1 MGFEMDLENLKE
13 WLAIATSFATLVAL
27 VVGLIQLFYV
37 RRQMELQTNLAVMQ
51 AERSVWGLALQRP
64 DIAPNVMKERWGA
77 PAEERLFA
85 AMLIDHYEALYF
97 QHRRGAIPK
106 SYWAPIAKAMI
117 EHIASPCIQTVWRQ
131 HEDLYWPD
139 FARFVNAGLAQR

>member
-1 MGFEMDLENLKE
+1 MDLQDLKE
-13 WLAIATSFATLVAL
+13 WLAIATSIATVIAL

-51 AERSVWGLALQRP
+51 AERAVWGLALTQK
-64 DIAPNVMKERWGA
+64 DVCPNVLRERWGD
-77 PAEERLFA
+77 PGPERLFA

-117 EHIASPCIQTVWRQ
+117 EHLQSPTLGAVWRQ
-131 HEDLYWPD
+131 HEDLYWPE
-139 FARFVNAGLAQR
+139 FARFVNRELAARA

>member
-1 MGFEMDLENLKE
+1 MDLRDLKE
-13 WLAIATSFATLVAL
+13 WLAIATSIATVIAL

-64 DIAPNVMKERWGA
+64 DMAPNVLKERWGE
-77 PAEERLFA
+77 PGEERLFA
-85 AMLIDHYEALYF
+85 AMLIDHYEALFF

-117 EHIASPCIQTVWRQ
+117 EHIASPSILTVWRQ
-131 HEDLYWPD
+131 HEDLYWAE
-139 FARFVNAGLAQR
+139 FARFVNAGLAKR